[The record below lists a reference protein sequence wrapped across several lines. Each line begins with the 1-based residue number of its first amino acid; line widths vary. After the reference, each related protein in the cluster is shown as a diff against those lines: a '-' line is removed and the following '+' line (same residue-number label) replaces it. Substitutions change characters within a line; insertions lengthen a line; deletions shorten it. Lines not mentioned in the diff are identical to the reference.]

1 MTCGEVDSKEAE
13 DASACLV
20 VSLLHEGQPALEAG
34 GTRRRCLTQRCLLPD
49 SSAVFGNASY
59 GIL

>member
-13 DASACLV
+13 DANACLV
-20 VSLLHEGQPALEAG
+20 VSLLHEDQPALEAG
-34 GTRRRCLTQRCLLPD
+34 GTRRKCLAQRCLLPD